1 MSGSQLPYHL
11 RPNKAIERQL
21 FIELLLK
28 INRIRTLSDYVYIG
42 FGGPFL
48 EDFKLIPAY
57 FDNKRMI
64 SLEIEPHTYQR
75 QLFNKPLAC
84 IECLN
89 MSSGDYI
96 DSYSLKEN
104 AIIWLDY
111 VEPKK
116 LPDQLSEFQSLLEQI
131 RHYDVVKITLNANPD
146 SLGDK
151 GTTPEAKKKHR
162 FLVFKSRVGKLL
174 PPEVDAQIDKEQ
186 FGQVLC
192 GVLKNAAQTQIQT
205 RKDSQNYIFQPLT
218 AFVSSDGP
226 HQMLTLTGIL
236 LDQNELKDFMDLTT
250 IGQWTYAIKEWGP
263 PIHVPTLTLRE
274 KRFIDQYLPHDIHN
288 QMSFTF
294 DPNPQKSLE
303 MLENYIKYY
312 RYYSYFSKIIV

>member
-48 EDFKLIPAY
+48 EDFKLIQAY

-96 DSYSLKEN
+96 DAYSLKEN

-116 LPDQLSEFQSLLEQI
+116 LADQLSEFQSLLEQI

-146 SLGDK
+146 ALGDK

-162 FLVFKSRVGKLL
+162 FQVFKSRVGKLL
-174 PPEVDAQIDKEQ
+174 PPEVDAQLDKEQ
-186 FGQVLC
+186 FGQALC

-205 RKDSQNYIFQPLT
+205 RKDSQNSVFQPFT
-218 AFVSSDGP
+218 AFVYSDGP

-236 LDQNELKDFMDLTT
+236 LHQNELKDFMDLTT
-250 IGQWTYAIKEWGP
+250 IGQWTYAIKEWGLP
-263 PIHVPTLTLRE
+263 EKIHVPTLTLRE
-274 KRFIDQYLPHDIHN
+274 NVY
-288 QMSFTF
+288 
-294 DPNPQKSLE
+294 
-303 MLENYIKYY
+303 
-312 RYYSYFSKIIV
+312 